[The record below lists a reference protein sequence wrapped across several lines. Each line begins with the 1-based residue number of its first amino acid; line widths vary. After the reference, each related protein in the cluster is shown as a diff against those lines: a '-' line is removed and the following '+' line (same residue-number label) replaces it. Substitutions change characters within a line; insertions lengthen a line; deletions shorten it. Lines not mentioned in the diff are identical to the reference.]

1 MKTEVKIS
9 MNNQYWTRGLIVG
22 YNPITERL
30 LIVDPEKGNLLAYNF
45 IADLDENVISQT
57 ELLEIKREQKQ
68 IAIQSLSELRTKF
81 SV

>member
-1 MKTEVKIS
+1 MKAEVKIS
-9 MNNQYWTRGLIVG
+9 MNNLYWTRGLIVG
-22 YNPITERL
+22 YNPITERF
-30 LIVDPEKGNLLAYNF
+30 LIVDPEKGNLLGYNY

-68 IAIQSLSELRTKF
+68 IAIQYLSELRTKF